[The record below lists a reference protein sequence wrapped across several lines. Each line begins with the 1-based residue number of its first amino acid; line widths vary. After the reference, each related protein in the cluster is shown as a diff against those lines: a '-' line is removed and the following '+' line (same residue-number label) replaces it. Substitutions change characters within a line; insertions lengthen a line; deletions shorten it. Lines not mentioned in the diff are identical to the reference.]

1 MRWSWKREEAVSI
14 MMQVEHE
21 MICYNM
27 GKQKIARANHL
38 YLNCKS
44 VLEFYEYVCA
54 SVSYLYDRM

>member
-1 MRWSWKREEAVSI
+1 MELETGRNSFNHDVGRNK
-14 MMQVEHE
+14 
-21 MICYNM
+21 MICCNM

-54 SVSYLYDRM
+54 SVGVLSV

>member
-1 MRWSWKREEAVSI
+1 MELETGRNSFNHDVGRNK
-14 MMQVEHE
+14 
-21 MICYNM
+21 MICCNM

-54 SVSYLYDRM
+54 SVSVLSV